1 MAPHGAESEA
11 ATPEFSR
18 PLGLDDIGDDGV
30 TLEFEATGEE
40 RAALAR
46 RFDLVAIERLT
57 VRATA
62 CHAPA
67 RDGLAAA
74 IRVAF
79 DFVAE
84 VVQRCVV
91 SLEPVAVR
99 IAEHGVEVEFARG
112 AALPPAAAQLSFAL
126 DDVDP
131 PEPLPGECIDLG
143 ELVAEH
149 LALALDPYPRKKGAV
164 LAWPAG
170 ESEAAAGAGEETSFA
185 VLRRLRDGSRG
196 RAG

>member
-1 MAPHGAESEA
+1 MAAQRSASDA

-18 PLGLDDIGDDGV
+18 PLDIADIGADGV
-30 TLEFEATGEE
+30 ALELEATAAEGV
-40 RAALAR
+40 ALAR
-46 RFDLVAIERLT
+46 RFDLLAIERLT

-62 CHAPA
+62 SHAPA
-67 RDGLAAA
+67 RDGSAAA
-74 IRVAF
+74 IRVAI

-91 SLEPVAVR
+91 SLEPLPVR
-99 IAEHGVEVEFARG
+99 IEERGVEVEFAR
-112 AALPPAAAQLSFAL
+112 AAAPPAAAQVFSL

-149 LALALDPYPRKKGAV
+149 LALALDPYPRKEGAV
-164 LAWPAG
+164 LARPAG
-170 ESEAAAGAGEETSFA
+170 ESETTQGAGEDSPFA
-185 VLRRLRDGSRG
+185 ALRRLSDGGRG